1 MRGLPLPIQAH
12 TSMDLCGHLGGVV
25 SQSIRVE
32 CGQFPA
38 LSLFSGPLRLLRRT
52 IELPPPQSG
61 RTQRSDQGC
70 HEDHKSRTLQDGLQY
85 TGLMKV
91 VIVLM
96 LLAVLVALGSA
107 GGLML
112 RKGREPGAQD
122 SRMAKALAV
131 RVGLSI
137 ALFLLILLA
146 WHFGWIRPTGIPISA

>member
-1 MRGLPLPIQAH
+1 
-12 TSMDLCGHLGGVV
+12 
-25 SQSIRVE
+25 
-32 CGQFPA
+32 
-38 LSLFSGPLRLLRRT
+38 
-52 IELPPPQSG
+52 
-61 RTQRSDQGC
+61 
-70 HEDHKSRTLQDGLQY
+70 
-85 TGLMKV
+85 MKV

-107 GGLML
+107 GALML